1 MVEVM
6 AAGHADAAAV
16 TAALPG
22 VRDVQV
28 FGERLHV
35 TLDDPSDDAVAEF
48 ARRLEASPLAGAGV
62 RAVPPSLEDVFIA
75 TARTKGAGRCVTRGS
90 GSQSR

>member
-1 MVEVM
+1 M

-16 TAALPG
+16 AAALPG
-22 VRDVQV
+22 VHDVQV

-48 ARRLEASPLAGAGV
+48 ARRLEGSPLAGASV
-62 RAVPPSLEDVFIA
+62 RAVTPSLEDVFIA
-75 TARTKGAGRCVTRGS
+75 TLARKEQAGA
-90 GSQSR
+90 